1 MTAVGTARRFWP
13 VLILVVGLAAFFLSG
28 AHHYLSCEQLG
39 LHRETLVGWVAAHR
53 ILAIVGFVLAYA
65 TVIAFSVPGGLVMSI
80 ACGFLFGIVLAPIM
94 IVIAATVGATV
105 LFLIAKTALGD
116 PLRAKAGPWLKRM
129 EAGFQDNA
137 LSYLL
142 ILRLIPLFPFFVVNL
157 VPAFLGV
164 SLWVYFVGTFVGI
177 IPGTIVFT
185 TVGAG
190 LGSVF
195 DRGQTCTTA
204 GILTPEIIAA
214 LIGLAIL
221 AALPVLYKKFKGR
234 RP

>member
-1 MTAVGTARRFWP
+1 MTVRRLWP
-13 VLILVVGLAAFFLSG
+13 LGILVLGLAGFFLSG
-28 AHHYLSCEQLG
+28 AHNYVSCEQLG
-39 LHRETLVGWVAAHR
+39 LHRETLIGWVEAHR
-53 ILAIVGFVLAYA
+53 LVAIVTYVILYTAA
-65 TVIAFSVPGGLVMSI
+65 IAFSVPGGLVLSI
-80 ACGFLFGIVLAPIM
+80 ACGFLFGAVLAPMM
-94 IVIAATVGATV
+94 IVFAATAGATI
-105 LFLIAKTALGD
+105 LFVIAKTALGD
-116 PLRAKAGPWLKRM
+116 PLRARAGPWLKRM

-142 ILRLIPLFPFFVVNL
+142 VLRLIPLFPFFVVNL

-164 SLWVYFVGTFVGI
+164 PLWIYVVGTFVGI

-204 GILTPEIIAA
+204 GLLTPEIIAG

-221 AALPVLYKKFKGR
+221 AVLPVLYKKFKNR
-234 RP
+234 RS